1 MMASFNFCLGT
12 PDEIVKLINSI
23 SSGNALSASLF
34 KVGGEELL

>member
-1 MMASFNFCLGT
+1 
-12 PDEIVKLINSI
+12 VKLINSI